1 MKILAN
7 DGISASG
14 IEALEKAGHEVQTTK
29 VAQEQL
35 ASYINENNIDVLLVR
50 SATKVRKDIIDAC
63 DNLKMIGRGGV
74 GMDNIDVEY
83 ARSKGKFV
91 FNTPAASSRSVAE
104 LVFAHLLGGVRFL
117 HDSNRQMPLEG
128 ESRFKDLKKAYSK
141 GTELM
146 GKTIGIIG
154 FGRIGQEVAKMA
166 IGLGMNVVPYNRGDI
181 DEFSIELDFFD
192 GQKVTF
198 NIPNS
203 TMEDVLSKSDF
214 ITLHVPGGDGQ
225 PVIGEKEIAK
235 MKDGA
240 AIVNTARG
248 GVVNEEELAK
258 ALEEE
263 KLSFAALD
271 VFTDEPTPPVKL
283 LMMPQ
288 LSLTPHIGGSTEEA
302 QDRIGLELAEII
314 ISKA

>member
-1 MKILAN
+1 
-7 DGISASG
+7 
-14 IEALEKAGHEVQTTK
+14 
-29 VAQEQL
+29 
-35 ASYINENNIDVLLVR
+35 
-50 SATKVRKDIIDAC
+50 
-63 DNLKMIGRGGV
+63 
-74 GMDNIDVEY
+74 
-83 ARSKGKFV
+83 
-91 FNTPAASSRSVAE
+91 
-104 LVFAHLLGGVRFL
+104 
-117 HDSNRQMPLEG
+117 
-128 ESRFKDLKKAYSK
+128 
-141 GTELM
+141 
-146 GKTIGIIG
+146 
-154 FGRIGQEVAKMA
+154 
-166 IGLGMNVVPYNRGDI
+166 
-181 DEFSIELDFFD
+181 
-192 GQKVTF
+192 
-198 NIPNS
+198 
-203 TMEDVLSKSDF
+203 
-214 ITLHVPGGDGQ
+214 PGGDGQ